1 VAGAAPDTPVRLLSC
16 GNAQKLMLAR
26 EFAGKFAVIV
36 AHSPTRGLDIRAVQA
51 VQARLRAA
59 AEDGVAVLLISEDLD
74 EILELADRVAVMSH
88 GRLSEAQPIAGVD
101 RAAIGRLMLE
111 MH

>member
-1 VAGAAPDTPVRLLSC
+1 MRLLSG

-26 EFAGKFAVIV
+26 EFTGGMTILI

-59 AEDGVAVLLISEDLD
+59 AEAGAAVLLISEDLD
-74 EILELADRVAVMSH
+74 EIMQLSDRVAVMSH
-88 GRLSEAQPIAGVD
+88 GKMSPPEPVADVD
-101 RAAIGRLMLE
+101 RARIGRLMLE